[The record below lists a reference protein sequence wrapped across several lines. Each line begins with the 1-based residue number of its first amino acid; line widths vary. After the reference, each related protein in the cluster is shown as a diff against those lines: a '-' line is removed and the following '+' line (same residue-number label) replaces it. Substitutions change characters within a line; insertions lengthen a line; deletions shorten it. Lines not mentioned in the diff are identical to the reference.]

1 MLALPHGKEIYIFFS
16 KYGLYGIIG
25 ILLSGTILGI
35 LTSKVLKIIGKEQEV
50 NTYNE
55 FLFYIF
61 NNKNSKLVVILN
73 YIINTFLLITFY
85 IMVSGF
91 TAYFKQEY
99 NIPNYMTGII
109 LAILCYVALNNNIDE
124 VVKISAI
131 LVPVI
136 ILFIISFGL
145 FDISN
150 GINQVLEMNFIANNF
165 IRGMWNSI
173 IYSSYNSI
181 ILIPV
186 LVTLKKYVNK
196 KNFYSIGVITSLVV
210 IILSLFI
217 YIILLK
223 SNIDII
229 EFDLPIIY
237 IVKQYGSVF
246 KYLYGVVIVIS
257 IFTSIISA
265 GYSFFKN
272 SIKNKKKYSKL
283 LKVMCISSIF
293 ITNIGFSN
301 LVNTLYPIFG
311 ILGIVQIYYILKI
324 KI

>member
-25 ILLSGTILGI
+25 ILFSGTILGI

-210 IILSLFI
+210 IVLSLFI

-265 GYSFFKN
+265 GYSFLKN

-311 ILGIVQIYYILKI
+311 ILGIVKIYYILKI

>member
-25 ILLSGTILGI
+25 ILFSGTILGI

-196 KNFYSIGVITSLVV
+196 KIFYSIGVITSLVV
-210 IILSLFI
+210 IVLSLFI

-265 GYSFFKN
+265 GYSFLKN
-272 SIKNKKKYSKL
+272 SIKNKKRYSKL

>member
-1 MLALPHGKEIYIFFS
+1 VLALPHGKEIYIFFS

-35 LTSKVLKIIGKEQEV
+35 LTSKVLKIIGEEQEV

-210 IILSLFI
+210 IVLSLFI

-265 GYSFFKN
+265 GYSFLKN
-272 SIKNKKKYSKL
+272 SIKNKKNYSKL

>member
-25 ILLSGTILGI
+25 ILFSGTILGI

-210 IILSLFI
+210 IVLSLFI

-237 IVKQYGSVF
+237 IVKQYGSVL

-265 GYSFFKN
+265 GYSFLKN
-272 SIKNKKKYSKL
+272 SIKNKKRYSKL

>member
-25 ILLSGTILGI
+25 ILFSGTILGI

-73 YIINTFLLITFY
+73 YVINTFLLITFY

-210 IILSLFI
+210 IVLSLFI

-265 GYSFFKN
+265 GYSFLKN

>member
-35 LTSKVLKIIGKEQEV
+35 LTSKVLKIIGEEQEV

-210 IILSLFI
+210 IVLSLFI

-265 GYSFFKN
+265 GYSFLKN
-272 SIKNKKKYSKL
+272 SIKNKKNYSKL

>member
-25 ILLSGTILGI
+25 ILFSGTILGI

-136 ILFIISFGL
+136 ILFIISFGF

-210 IILSLFI
+210 IVLSLFI

-265 GYSFFKN
+265 GYSFLKN
-272 SIKNKKKYSKL
+272 SIKNKKRYSKL

>member
-196 KNFYSIGVITSLVV
+196 KNFYSIGVITSFVV

-223 SNIDII
+223 SNINII

-265 GYSFFKN
+265 GYSFLKN

>member
-1 MLALPHGKEIYIFFS
+1 VLALPHGKEIYIFFS

-210 IILSLFI
+210 IVLSLFI

-265 GYSFFKN
+265 GYSFLKN

>member
-35 LTSKVLKIIGKEQEV
+35 LTSKVLKLIGKEQEV

-210 IILSLFI
+210 IVLSLFI

-265 GYSFFKN
+265 GYSFLKN
-272 SIKNKKKYSKL
+272 SIKNKKRYSKL

>member
-25 ILLSGTILGI
+25 ILFSGTILGI

-210 IILSLFI
+210 IVLSLFI

-265 GYSFFKN
+265 GYSFLKN
-272 SIKNKKKYSKL
+272 SIKNKKRYSKL

>member
-1 MLALPHGKEIYIFFS
+1 MKNILKVIFV
-16 KYGLYGIIG
+16 IIG
-25 ILLSGTILGI
+25 TI
-35 LTSKVLKIIGKEQEV
+35 

-210 IILSLFI
+210 IVLSLFI

-265 GYSFFKN
+265 GYSFLKN

>member
-61 NNKNSKLVVILN
+61 NNKKSKLVVILN

-99 NIPNYMTGII
+99 NIPNYITGII

-210 IILSLFI
+210 IVLSLFI

-265 GYSFFKN
+265 GYSFLKN
-272 SIKNKKKYSKL
+272 SIKNKKNYSKL

>member
-196 KNFYSIGVITSLVV
+196 KNFYSIGVITSFVV
-210 IILSLFI
+210 IVLSLFI

-265 GYSFFKN
+265 GYSFLKN
-272 SIKNKKKYSKL
+272 SIKNKKRYSKL

>member
-25 ILLSGTILGI
+25 ILFSGTILGI

-165 IRGMWNSI
+165 IRGMWNGI

-196 KNFYSIGVITSLVV
+196 KIFYSIGVITSLVV
-210 IILSLFI
+210 IVLSLFI

-265 GYSFFKN
+265 GYSFLKN
-272 SIKNKKKYSKL
+272 SIKNKKNYSKL

>member
-1 MLALPHGKEIYIFFS
+1 VLALPHGKEIYIFFS

-25 ILLSGTILGI
+25 ILFSGTILGI

-210 IILSLFI
+210 IVLSLFI

-265 GYSFFKN
+265 GYSFLKN

>member
-25 ILLSGTILGI
+25 ILFSGTILGI

-109 LAILCYVALNNNIDE
+109 LAILCYVVLNNNIDE

-210 IILSLFI
+210 IVLSLFI

-265 GYSFFKN
+265 GYSFLKN

>member
-1 MLALPHGKEIYIFFS
+1 MLALPHGKEIYVFFS

-25 ILLSGTILGI
+25 ILFSGTILGI

-210 IILSLFI
+210 IVLSLFI

-265 GYSFFKN
+265 GYSFLKN

>member
-16 KYGLYGIIG
+16 KYGLYVIIG
-25 ILLSGTILGI
+25 ILFSGTILGI

-210 IILSLFI
+210 IVLSLFI

-265 GYSFFKN
+265 GYSFLKN

>member
-25 ILLSGTILGI
+25 ILFSGTILGI

-196 KNFYSIGVITSLVV
+196 KNFYSIGVITSFVV

-265 GYSFFKN
+265 GYSFLKN

>member
-210 IILSLFI
+210 IVLSLFI

-265 GYSFFKN
+265 GYSFLKN
-272 SIKNKKKYSKL
+272 SIKNKKNYSKL

>member
-246 KYLYGVVIVIS
+246 KYLYGVLIVIS
-257 IFTSIISA
+257 IFNSIISA
-265 GYSFFKN
+265 GYSFLKN

>member
-165 IRGMWNSI
+165 IRGMWNGI

-210 IILSLFI
+210 IVLSLFI

-265 GYSFFKN
+265 GYSFLKN
-272 SIKNKKKYSKL
+272 SIKNKKNYSKL

>member
-25 ILLSGTILGI
+25 ILFSGTILGI

-210 IILSLFI
+210 IVLSLYI

-265 GYSFFKN
+265 GYSFLKN

>member
-25 ILLSGTILGI
+25 ILFSGTILGI

-196 KNFYSIGVITSLVV
+196 KKFYSIGVITSLVV
-210 IILSLFI
+210 IVLSLFI

-265 GYSFFKN
+265 GYSFLKN
-272 SIKNKKKYSKL
+272 SIKNKKRYSKL

>member
-25 ILLSGTILGI
+25 ILFSGTILGI
-35 LTSKVLKIIGKEQEV
+35 LTSKVLMIIGKEQEV

-210 IILSLFI
+210 IVLSLFI

-265 GYSFFKN
+265 GYSFLKN

>member
-25 ILLSGTILGI
+25 ILFSGTILGI
-35 LTSKVLKIIGKEQEV
+35 LTSKVLKIIGKEQEL

-210 IILSLFI
+210 IVLSLFI

-265 GYSFFKN
+265 GYSFLKN

>member
-25 ILLSGTILGI
+25 ILFSGTILGI

-85 IMVSGF
+85 IRVSGF
-91 TAYFKQEY
+91 TEYFKQEY

-210 IILSLFI
+210 IVLSLFI

-265 GYSFFKN
+265 GYSFLKN

>member
-73 YIINTFLLITFY
+73 YLINTFLLITFY

-210 IILSLFI
+210 IVLSLFI

-265 GYSFFKN
+265 GYSFLKN

>member
-25 ILLSGTILGI
+25 ILFSGTILGI

-210 IILSLFI
+210 IVLSLFI

-257 IFTSIISA
+257 IVTSIISA
-265 GYSFFKN
+265 GYSFLKN
-272 SIKNKKKYSKL
+272 SIKNKKRYSKL

>member
-99 NIPNYMTGII
+99 NIPNYMTEII

-165 IRGMWNSI
+165 IRGMWNGI

-210 IILSLFI
+210 IVLSLFI

-265 GYSFFKN
+265 GYSFLKN
-272 SIKNKKKYSKL
+272 SIKNKKNYSKL

>member
-210 IILSLFI
+210 IVLSLFI

-265 GYSFFKN
+265 GYSFLKN

-283 LKVMCISSIF
+283 LKAMCISSIF

>member
-25 ILLSGTILGI
+25 ILFSGTILGI

-73 YIINTFLLITFY
+73 YIINTFLLITLY

-210 IILSLFI
+210 IVLSLFI

-265 GYSFFKN
+265 GYSFLKN

>member
-35 LTSKVLKIIGKEQEV
+35 LTSKVLKIIGEEQEV

-165 IRGMWNSI
+165 IRGMWNGI

-196 KNFYSIGVITSLVV
+196 KIFYSIGVITSLVV
-210 IILSLFI
+210 IVLSLFI

-265 GYSFFKN
+265 GYSFLKN
-272 SIKNKKKYSKL
+272 SIKNKKNYSKL

>member
-1 MLALPHGKEIYIFFS
+1 MPHGKEIYIFFS

-165 IRGMWNSI
+165 IRGMWNGI

-210 IILSLFI
+210 IVLSLFI

-265 GYSFFKN
+265 GYSFLKN
-272 SIKNKKKYSKL
+272 SIKNKKNYSKL

>member
-35 LTSKVLKIIGKEQEV
+35 LTSKVLKIIGEEQEV

-210 IILSLFI
+210 IVLSLFI

-265 GYSFFKN
+265 GYSFLKN
-272 SIKNKKKYSKL
+272 SIKNKKNYSKL

-311 ILGIVQIYYILKI
+311 ILVIVQIYYILKI

>member
-25 ILLSGTILGI
+25 ILFSGTILGI

-136 ILFIISFGL
+136 LLFIISFGL

-210 IILSLFI
+210 IVLSLFI

-265 GYSFFKN
+265 GYSFLKN
-272 SIKNKKKYSKL
+272 SIKNKKRYSKL

>member
-165 IRGMWNSI
+165 IRGMWNGI

-210 IILSLFI
+210 IVLSLFI

-265 GYSFFKN
+265 GYSFLKN
-272 SIKNKKKYSKL
+272 SIKNKKNYSKL

-311 ILGIVQIYYILKI
+311 ILGIVQM
-324 KI
+324 

>member
-1 MLALPHGKEIYIFFS
+1 VLALPHGKEIYIFFS

-25 ILLSGTILGI
+25 ILFSGTILGI

-210 IILSLFI
+210 IVLSLFI

-265 GYSFFKN
+265 GYSFLKN
-272 SIKNKKKYSKL
+272 SIKNKKRYSKL

>member
-1 MLALPHGKEIYIFFS
+1 M
-16 KYGLYGIIG
+16 YGIIG

-165 IRGMWNSI
+165 IRGMWNGI

-210 IILSLFI
+210 IVLSLFI

-265 GYSFFKN
+265 GYSFLKN
-272 SIKNKKKYSKL
+272 SIKNKKNYSKL